1 MKQLKISK
9 LITDRRDIDIYLNDI
24 SKKPLISTEEEV
36 ELAKKIK
43 IGDEKALKKIT
54 EANLRFVVSVAK
66 QYQNQGLSLPDLIN
80 EGNLGLIKAGKRF
93 DETRGFKFIS
103 YAVWWI
109 RQSILEA
116 IAQQAR
122 MVRLPANINDQIQK
136 LKKATSKLEQCDEF
150 FSDDELA
157 YELNVSQ
164 ETINELRNFDKK
176 TFSLDQPINSIEN
189 EDLTLLEVI
198 ENKENATD
206 ELLFQKSLKSIIAK
220 QLQILP
226 NEEGRVLKLH
236 LGLEMMYIILI
247 KLGVLYIGQEKERGN
262 SMN

>member
-1 MKQLKISK
+1 M
-9 LITDRRDIDIYLNDI
+9 
-24 SKKPLISTEEEV
+24 
-36 ELAKKIK
+36 
-43 IGDEKALKKIT
+43 
-54 EANLRFVVSVAK
+54 
-66 QYQNQGLSLPDLIN
+66 
-80 EGNLGLIKAGKRF
+80 IKAAKRF

-226 NEEGRVLKLH
+226 NEEGSVLKLH
-236 LGLEMMYIILI
+236 LGLDGNDVHNFDQIGSIIHRS
-247 KLGVLYIGQEKERGN
+247 KERARQLYELGIQRLKKSKTTKN
-262 SMN
+262 LLREFL